1 MKSFFTGIGVLF
13 ISMIISFH
21 IVNNLDPSEKE
32 LGGLANLYVP
42 LFNTGISVLLFII
55 LRRFTK
61 SLLVQSLAVIILSFL
76 NIMCGWLLYKG
87 QL

>member
-1 MKSFFTGIGVLF
+1 MKSFVTGIGVLF

-21 IVNNLDPSEKE
+21 IANNLDPSEKE

-42 LFNTGISVLLFII
+42 FFNAGISVLLFII